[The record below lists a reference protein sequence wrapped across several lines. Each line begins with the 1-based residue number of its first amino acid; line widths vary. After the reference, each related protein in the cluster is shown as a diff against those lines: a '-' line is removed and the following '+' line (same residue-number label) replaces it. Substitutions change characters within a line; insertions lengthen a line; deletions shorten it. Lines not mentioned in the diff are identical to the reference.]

1 MDAEGRVGRV
11 RDVDHANHRL
21 YFSLEDGAV
30 AWIGVPANDLAD
42 WELGDVAFLTD
53 SSYEKVDPAL
63 WVAGSKVGEVKHVA
77 AAGVVITVDGAHRA
91 YTQRDPSPF
100 KVGQVVAIA
109 SNGDPGAVLA
119 DDPIDPFTIGSRLDD
134 FRVESLIIKPED
146 NDIEMADVGGSE
158 IIKRRA
164 ENLVRVALH
173 PDNRLKRIG
182 AKQIKGILF
191 SGPSGT
197 GKTFLAKALASVTS
211 AKFYNI
217 SGPVIAGE
225 LVGQSERRLRDIFD
239 HAADSKPA
247 ILFFDEIDSLYTQRG
262 SGSNEH
268 TNRLVGQFLALLDG
282 FRKFDQVIVIATT
295 NLPGVLDDA
304 LLRPG
309 RLGHKLD
316 FTVPDEPDRYL
327 ILQAQIQRL
336 EFVPGDE
343 PPLDDLAAKTAGWT
357 AADLDAIWTEA
368 AILAALDDRDQL
380 NFEDIYAAIP
390 LVQRVLQQAER
401 TPRAD

>member
-1 MDAEGRVGRV
+1 MGGEGRVGRV
-11 RDVDHANHRL
+11 REVDHANNRL
-21 YFSLEDGAV
+21 YFSLEDGGV
-30 AWIGVPANDLAD
+30 AWIGVPAHDLAD
-42 WELGDVAFLTD
+42 WESGDVAFLTD
-53 SSYEKVDPAL
+53 TSFEKVDQGL
-63 WVAGSKVGEVKHVA
+63 WVAGSKVGEVKHVSD
-77 AAGVVITVDGAHRA
+77 AGVVITVDGAHRA
-91 YTQRDPSPF
+91 YEPRDPDPF
-100 KVGQVVAIA
+100 EVGQVIAIG
-109 SNGDPGAVLA
+109 SNGEPGAVLA
-119 DDPIDPFTIGSRLDD
+119 DEPIDHITINSRLDD
-134 FRVESLIIKPED
+134 FEVESLIIDPED
-146 NDIEMADVGGSE
+146 NDIQMADVGGSE

-173 PDNRLKRIG
+173 RDNRLKKIG

-197 GKTFLAKALASVTS
+197 GKTFLAKALASTTS

-225 LVGQSERRLRDIFD
+225 LVGQSERRLRDIFE
-239 HAADSKPA
+239 HAAENKPA

-295 NLPGVLDDA
+295 NLPGALDDA

-316 FTVPDEPDRYL
+316 FTVPDEADRYG

-343 PPLDDLAAKTAGWT
+343 PPLDDLAAKTSDWT

-368 AILAALDDRDQL
+368 AI
-380 NFEDIYAAIP
+380 P
-390 LVQRVLQQAER
+390 
-401 TPRAD
+401 PRSTIGTNSISKTSTRRFRSCNASSSEPKEPPC